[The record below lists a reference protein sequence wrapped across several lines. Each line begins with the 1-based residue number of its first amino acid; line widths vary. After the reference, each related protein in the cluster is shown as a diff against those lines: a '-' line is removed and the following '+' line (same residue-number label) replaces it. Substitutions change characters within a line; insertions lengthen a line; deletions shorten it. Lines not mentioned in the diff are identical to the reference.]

1 MKWTKSRK
9 FQQTSS
15 CMRSNETNPSENQLS
30 IALCRDVNM
39 TIWHVRDIVTGWCQC
54 LLSIIVVV
62 WLWWRIMTIGQR
74 ESLMIRW
81 RSEDWIAGDL
91 ASDQG
96 PDMTIV
102 LIPGGLF
109 HSQTLL
115 LLLSSGDLGENCD
128 KASPAGPTGQ
138 VTLLLIIQ
146 QSLRSAA
153 PWLNVIINT
162 RTPNNKMIIFHWE
175 INISRWTD
183 SNNAET
189 RRQG

>member
-1 MKWTKSRK
+1 M
-9 FQQTSS
+9 QP
-15 CMRSNETNPSENQLS
+15 NETHPSENQLS

-39 TIWHVRDIVTGWCQC
+39 TIWQRNCDGMMSVFVINYCCCVTLMKDYDNWTERVFDDQMTEWGLDCRWPGQWSGPWHDYCPHTWGIISQPD
-54 LLSIIVVV
+54 IIVVIIV
-62 WLWWRIMTIGQR
+62 RRFGWKLWQSLPRWAQR
-74 ESLMIRW
+74 
-81 RSEDWIAGDL
+81 
-91 ASDQG
+91 
-96 PDMTIV
+96 
-102 LIPGGLF
+102 
-109 HSQTLL
+109 
-115 LLLSSGDLGENCD
+115 
-128 KASPAGPTGQ
+128 Q

-162 RTPNNKMIIFHWE
+162 RTLNNKMIIFHWE